1 MKDIRYR
8 WSDGDTSVRI
18 AKEVELPQFKVL
30 GHVQKAKE
38 VALTTGK
45 SNHCRGF
52 ALHPHRKC
60 PRPEH
65 ALLATKHRRAE
76 KKKEE
81 KKKQKN
87 KYITGNKKKSLSL
100 PFMLAFPNLHLSSP
114 AAVTLSLAPSNP
126 IVLFFFF
133 FSWMEKKRGAGI
145 EEPCAPVGASVAP
158 AEPALPSGL
167 CVACSEASIGEL
179 ICPRRF
185 PFRDGKV
192 EGVAGDDT
200 ALRRPHLMSCA
211 GSFSPQRV
219 ASGPE
224 RTLRRLRGPPLAQYC
239 AWSRCVVAFSR
250 LWIASQIS
258 AHGGSASAPGQFFGQ
273 SIDRRYGTNLA
284 ESNFSSLCVEFV
296 FALRELFLSEAAGV

>member
-1 MKDIRYR
+1 MVGYTMKDIRYR

-65 ALLATKHRRAE
+65 ALLATKHRRSE
-76 KKKEE
+76 KRE
-81 KKKQKN
+81 KKQKN
-87 KYITGNKKKSLSL
+87 KYKTGNNKKKSLSL

-114 AAVTLSLAPSNP
+114 AAVT
-126 IVLFFFF
+126 
-133 FSWMEKKRGAGI
+133 
-145 EEPCAPVGASVAP
+145 
-158 AEPALPSGL
+158 
-167 CVACSEASIGEL
+167 
-179 ICPRRF
+179 F

-239 AWSRCVVAFSR
+239 ARSRCVVAFSR